1 MTPQRPQ
8 YLSPSLPDDQAA
20 DAPGSRIDLGPGV
33 WVSPEALRFSFTTSS
48 GPGGQNVNKR
58 ATRAELR
65 LRLADLPIPADAAQ
79 RLAKILAWR
88 LTDEGEILID
98 ADEHRSQLQNK
109 RACVERLR
117 ELVIKS
123 LVRPKT
129 RRPTKPTKGSQRR
142 RIEEKKRRGNI
153 KRGRKDDGD

>member
-1 MTPQRPQ
+1 LQLLDYT
-8 YLSPSLPDDQAA
+8 
-20 DAPGSRIDLGPGV
+20 GSIFLVEYP
-33 WVSPEALRFSFTTSS
+33 T
-48 GPGGQNVNKR
+48 
-58 ATRAELR
+58 
-65 LRLADLPIPADAAQ
+65 
-79 RLAKILAWR
+79 
-88 LTDEGEILID
+88 
-98 ADEHRSQLQNK
+98 
-109 RACVERLR
+109 VERLR